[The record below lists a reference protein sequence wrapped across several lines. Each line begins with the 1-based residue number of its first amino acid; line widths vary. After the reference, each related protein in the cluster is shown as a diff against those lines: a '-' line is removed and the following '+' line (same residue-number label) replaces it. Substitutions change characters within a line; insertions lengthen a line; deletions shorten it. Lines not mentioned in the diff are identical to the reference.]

1 LGERGDSL
9 RILIISQYFWPESFR
24 INDVVKS
31 LSEKKSI
38 DVLTGKLNYP
48 DGELFS
54 LLNGFLYFISFR
66 LAYLCG
72 NSIFLAVIKVITN
85 YYLLALFF
93 TLEKLKIAIIFLL
106 MGLYYVKNNNKVIG
120 VLFLLI
126 APLAH
131 LQIIIFYVSH
141 LFSQNI

>member
-1 LGERGDSL
+1 MGERGDSL

-106 MGLYYVKNNNKVIG
+106 MGLYYVKNNNKVI
-120 VLFLLI
+120 
-126 APLAH
+126 
-131 LQIIIFYVSH
+131 
-141 LFSQNI
+141 